1 MTDYNRRPMAK
12 DAAYTVFARRYR
24 PVAFEEVVGQ
34 EHVWKTLRNAITENR
49 VGHAYLFTGPRGVG
63 KTTMARLFARA
74 LNCSKGPTETP
85 CGVCEICVSV
95 HEGAD
100 ADVIEMD
107 AASNRSVEDAR
118 DLREGIRYAPL
129 RARSKIYIIDE
140 AHMLTREAFNTLLK
154 TLEEPPP
161 HVKFFFATTEAHKL
175 PDTIISRCQ
184 RYDFRRITTADIVR
198 RLGQVIDGEKLKVDE
213 TVLAAVARAA
223 HGSMRD
229 AESILDQVV
238 SFKSKGLTQDDVASI
253 LGEAGGRSLAE
264 LIESLRTGDAG
275 TVFTSLAQIF
285 SGGVDTT
292 AFTDQLLERF
302 RALLAIKVCGRNPDV
317 VDLPESDLGE
327 CEKQA
332 GGFTLEALLYFIQ
345 LVLEGKRRI
354 REGSNPR
361 IVLEV
366 SLVKMAKAA
375 DLVPLTEALR
385 AGSPAAP
392 VPAAPPTLPSAR
404 PPAGP
409 PAPEADAEGSPP
421 LPPAPPAFT
430 GTPTTS
436 DEAQSAWPRVLAA
449 VKAKSAV
456 ASALLANARILRLA
470 GDDLTVALPP
480 GFNKFHIDRLEDPK
494 NKKSVEDSVQSV
506 FGRKLAVKVML
517 EPGGTGAPAAPTR
530 PAVPQTEAT
539 ADPGVKKILEAF
551 GGSKVV
557 GIE

>member
-1 MTDYNRRPMAK
+1 MAK
-12 DAAYTVFARRYR
+12 EASYTVFARRYR

-74 LNCSKGPTETP
+74 LNCVKGPTENP
-85 CGVCEICVSV
+85 CGTCEICVAV
-95 HEGAD
+95 HEGSD

-118 DLREGIRYAPL
+118 DLREGIRYTPL

-161 HVKFFFATTEAHKL
+161 HVKFFFATTEVHKL

-184 RYDFRRITTADIVR
+184 RYDFRRITTSDIVR
-198 RLGQVIDGEKLKVDE
+198 RLRQVIEGERLQVDDA
-213 TVLAAVARAA
+213 VLAAVARAA

-238 SFKSKGLTQDDVASI
+238 SFKPRGLTADDVASI
-253 LGEAGGRSLAE
+253 LGEAGGKAFAE
-264 LIESLRTGDAG
+264 LLEALRTGDSAK
-275 TVFTSLAQIF
+275 VFTSLAPIF
-285 SGGVDTT
+285 AGGVDTT
-292 AFTDQLLERF
+292 AFTEQLLERF

-317 VDLPESDLGE
+317 VDLPETDLAE

-332 GGFTLEALLYFIQ
+332 AGFTLEALLYFIQ
-345 LVLEGKRRI
+345 LVLEAKRRI

-375 DLVPLTEALR
+375 DLVPLAEALR
-385 AGSPAAP
+385 AGIPAVPASPALPAAP
-392 VPAAPPTLPSAR
+392 AGARQAPPPTTASS
-404 PPAGP
+404 
-409 PAPEADAEGSPP
+409 EEDAEESPP
-421 LPPAPPAFT
+421 LPAPPAAFA

-436 DEAQSAWPRVLAA
+436 DEGQSAWPRVLGA
-449 VKAKSAV
+449 VRAKSAV

-470 GDDLTVALPP
+470 GDDLTVALPA
-480 GFNKFHIDRLEDPK
+480 GFNKFHLDRLEDPK
-494 NKKSVEDSVQSV
+494 NKKWVEEAVQSV
-506 FGRKLAVKVML
+506 FGRKLAVKVIL
-517 EPGGTGAPAAPTR
+517 EPGGGGAPAPAAR
-530 PAVPQTEAT
+530 LAVPQTEAT

-551 GGSKVV
+551 GGSKIV

>member
-1 MTDYNRRPMAK
+1 MAK
-12 DAAYTVFARRYR
+12 DPGYTVFARRYR
-24 PVAFEEVVGQ
+24 PVTFEEVIGQ
-34 EHVWKTLRNAITENR
+34 EHVWKTLRNAIAENR

-74 LNCSKGPTETP
+74 LNCVKGPTDAP
-85 CGVCEICVSV
+85 CGTCEICVSV
-95 HEGAD
+95 HEGGD

-175 PDTIISRCQ
+175 PDTITSRCQ
-184 RYDFRRITTADIVR
+184 RFDFRRITTADIVH
-198 RLGQVIDGEKLKVDE
+198 RLKQVIEGEKLKVDDA
-213 TVLAAVARAA
+213 VLAAVARAA

-229 AESILDQVV
+229 AEGILDQVV
-238 SFKSKGLTQDDVASI
+238 SFKQKGLSEDDVASI
-253 LGEAGGRSLAE
+253 LGEAGGQHLGE
-264 LIESLRTGDAG
+264 LIESLRSGNAG
-275 TVFTSLAQIF
+275 KVFTSLAAIF
-285 SGGVDTT
+285 SSGVDTT

-302 RALLAIKVCGRNPDV
+302 RALLAIKVCGRNLDV
-317 VDLPESDLGE
+317 VDLPEGDLAE
-327 CEKQA
+327 CEKQS

-345 LVLEGKRRI
+345 LVLEAKRRI

-375 DLVPLTEALR
+375 DLIPLAEALR
-385 AGSPAAP
+385 AAVPVAAAPAAP
-392 VPAAPPTLPSAR
+392 AVPATR
-404 PPAGP
+404 PVPRDEEP
-409 PAPEADAEGSPP
+409 SPP
-421 LPPAPPAFT
+421 PESLVEPAPPPFV

-436 DEAQSAWPRVLAA
+436 DEGQAAWPRVLAA

-456 ASALLANARILRLA
+456 ASALLANARIARLA
-470 GDDLTVALPP
+470 GDNLSLALPP
-480 GFNKFHIDRLEDPK
+480 GFNKFHLDRLEDPK
-494 NKKSVEDSVQSV
+494 NKKVVEEAVQSV

-517 EPGGTGAPAAPTR
+517 EAGGAGPSAPAAKT
-530 PAVPQTEAT
+530 AIPQTEAT